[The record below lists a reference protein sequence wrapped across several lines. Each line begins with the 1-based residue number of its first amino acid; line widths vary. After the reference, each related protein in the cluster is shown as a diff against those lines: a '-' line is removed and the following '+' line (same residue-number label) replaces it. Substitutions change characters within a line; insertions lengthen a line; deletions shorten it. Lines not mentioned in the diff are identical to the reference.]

1 MDFSGGWPFEPAG
14 SGARVSEKEWRQRQ
28 AALAVAPL
36 FAGLS
41 RRHLRALTKV
51 TTVGAYGQGEQVV
64 AEGSGGSMFFVILDG
79 RAKVVRGGRTITHF
93 SPGDFFGE
101 ISVLDGGP
109 RSASVVAETP
119 LRCLRLGG
127 KEFTEIATKE
137 PQLAIG
143 VLQEMAAR
151 LRRSNR
157 SPTS

>member
-1 MDFSGGWPFEPAG
+1 MDFTGGWPFEPAG
-14 SGARVSEKEWRQRQ
+14 RGARVSEEEWRRRQ

-41 RRHLRALTKV
+41 RRHLRALTKA
-51 TTVGAYGQGEQVV
+51 TTVSAYDEGDQVV

-79 RAKVVRGGRTITHF
+79 RAKVVRGGRTVTHF

-127 KEFTEIATKE
+127 KEFTEVVANE
-137 PQLAIG
+137 PQLAVGI
-143 VLQEMAAR
+143 LREMATR
-151 LRRSNR
+151 LRKSTRSVA
-157 SPTS
+157 S

>member
-14 SGARVSEKEWRQRQ
+14 SGARVSEEEWRLRQ

-36 FAGLS
+36 FASLS
-41 RRHLRALTKV
+41 KRHLRSLTKV
-51 TTVGAYGQGEQVV
+51 TTVGAYDQGDEVV
-64 AEGSGGSMFFVILDG
+64 AEGSGGSMFFVILEG
-79 RAKVVRGGRTITHF
+79 RAKAVRGGRTVTHF

-127 KEFTEIATKE
+127 KEFTEVMSRE
-137 PQLAIG
+137 PELAVGI
-143 VLQEMAAR
+143 LREMAGR
-151 LRRSNR
+151 LRRSDR
-157 SPTS
+157 SVAG

>member
-1 MDFSGGWPFEPAG
+1 MDFSGGWPFVPAG
-14 SGARVSEKEWRQRQ
+14 SGARVSEEEWRRRQ

-36 FAGLS
+36 FASLS
-41 RRHLRALTKV
+41 RRHLRALTKA
-51 TTVGAYGQGEQVV
+51 TTVGAYDPGDEVV

-79 RAKVVRGGRTITHF
+79 QAKVVRGGRTVTHF

-127 KEFTEIATKE
+127 KEFTQVMANE

-143 VLQEMAAR
+143 VLREMATR
-151 LRRSNR
+151 LRRSDR
-157 SPTS
+157 SPAG

>member
-1 MDFSGGWPFEPAG
+1 
-14 SGARVSEKEWRQRQ
+14 
-28 AALAVAPL
+28 
-36 FAGLS
+36 
-41 RRHLRALTKV
+41 
-51 TTVGAYGQGEQVV
+51 VGAYGQGEQVV